1 MEESKEEEM
10 RREQMVRMYH
20 ACKEALGVI
29 ADITSKTVHTPD
41 PPPIPEDE
49 GSSYG
54 YTAPPSR
61 PDK

>member
-1 MEESKEEEM
+1 MEESKEEEL

-29 ADITSKTVHTPD
+29 ADITNKTVHTPD

-49 GSSYG
+49 MNN
-54 YTAPPSR
+54 YTYNPPTR